1 MAVDFHSESRRRK
14 VRGGCPCVHEYF
26 GAAIWR
32 DASSSRHLREWR
44 RHAIAQG
51 HLAVACTP
59 LAEIE
64 SRTISDFYIGVLS
77 VLAIV
82 LSVVIGMA
90 ATVALGKNPVVPDR
104 VLANATG
111 DPGSADDYVE
121 GLAKLGITKISC
133 FRHAPQSAHPPT
145 CLQNGR

>member
-14 VRGGCPCVHEYF
+14 LRGRCPHGEHF
-26 GAAIWR
+26 ASAISR
-32 DASSSRHLREWR
+32 EGSSRGKSRYVVR
-44 RHAIAQG
+44 SAI
-51 HLAVACTP
+51 LCTSR
-59 LAEIE
+59 AEIE

-90 ATVALGKNPVVPDR
+90 ETVALGKNPTRPDR
-104 VLANATG
+104 VLSNTTS

-121 GLAKLGITKISC
+121 GLAQLGITKINC
-133 FRHAPQSAHPPT
+133 FRPSHQSAHPPS
-145 CLQNGR
+145 CSQDGR